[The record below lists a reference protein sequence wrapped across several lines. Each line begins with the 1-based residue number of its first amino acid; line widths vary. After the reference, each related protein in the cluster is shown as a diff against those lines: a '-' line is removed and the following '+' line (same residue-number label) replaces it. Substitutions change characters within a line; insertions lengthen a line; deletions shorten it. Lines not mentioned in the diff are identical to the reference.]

1 MPNSISRGIAYDD
14 PSYES
19 LNVTG
24 ATTLDGN
31 VDLGNGASDLIG
43 FHGATAVDQAAFI
56 ATIAT
61 TALEGSVSA
70 SAIVGFSSGK
80 FSLLVGLVN
89 GMQAALIEK
98 GLMAAS

>member
-1 MPNSISRGIAYDD
+1 MPNTKAMGVAYSD
-14 PSYES
+14 PQLTTGTVVGES
-19 LNVTG
+19 
-24 ATTLDGN
+24 
-31 VDLGNGASDLIG
+31 ASDLIS
-43 FHGATAVDQAAFI
+43 FHGAAGVDQAAFI